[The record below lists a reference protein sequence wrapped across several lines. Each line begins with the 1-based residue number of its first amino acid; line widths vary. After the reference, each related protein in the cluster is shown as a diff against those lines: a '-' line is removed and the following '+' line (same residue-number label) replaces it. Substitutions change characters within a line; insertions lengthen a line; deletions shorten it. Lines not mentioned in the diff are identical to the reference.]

1 LITTVHAN
9 KRLADGRRAVILDA
23 GVNSLFTAFWY
34 RHDVVPAQEF
44 SGTPEPTVLYGPLCM
59 AIDVVRDQLL
69 FPPLTPGDRIVVRNV
84 GAYNVTQW
92 MQFITARPA
101 ILMISRRGEPGV
113 IRRRESVETLLAQ
126 EEVPGWLD

>member
-1 LITTVHAN
+1 
-9 KRLADGRRAVILDA
+9 
-23 GVNSLFTAFWY
+23 
-34 RHDVVPAQEF
+34 VVPAQEF

-101 ILMISRRGEPGV
+101 IVMISRRGEPGL